1 MEASHRSLR
10 TMPRRLLRF
19 VSSRLNACTLAGHGL
34 ETDDNTAPAQIN
46 SNAPSQGLEAPRS
59 LSLPWLHLLPP
70 VPPQQCELVQL
81 VISRRAQHRLTRV
94 LGQASGT
101 ASLTGIA
108 IRQDRAE
115 EDAAITNSKREKQR
129 MCVKTS
135 EVPTLLC
142 TYSQLQ
148 VPLDVRASA
157 APMTIMTDWTERQTR
172 ASSGPV
178 DAARRPQ
185 SHAFCTARR

>member
-1 MEASHRSLR
+1 MKVGSFPLESSHHASASLTFR
-10 TMPRRLLRF
+10 FFTLERLH
-19 VSSRLNACTLAGHGL
+19 ACCSL

-59 LSLPWLHLLPP
+59 LSLPWLHILPT

-115 EDAAITNSKREKQR
+115 EDAAITIMVSLAQR
-129 MCVKTS
+129 VGTGDKPVERHRLRHRQPAMHGLMYEQTVQVCKGCS
-135 EVPTLLC
+135 LSP
-142 TYSQLQ
+142 SQ
-148 VPLDVRASA
+148 ASA
-157 APMTIMTDWTERQTR
+157 
-172 ASSGPV
+172 
-178 DAARRPQ
+178 
-185 SHAFCTARR
+185 

>member
-1 MEASHRSLR
+1 
-10 TMPRRLLRF
+10 MPRRLLRF

-115 EDAAITNSKREKQR
+115 EDAAITIMVSLAQR
-129 MCVKTS
+129 VGTGDKPVERHRLRHRQPAMHGLMYEQTVQVCKGCS
-135 EVPTLLC
+135 LSP
-142 TYSQLQ
+142 SQ
-148 VPLDVRASA
+148 ASA
-157 APMTIMTDWTERQTR
+157 
-172 ASSGPV
+172 
-178 DAARRPQ
+178 
-185 SHAFCTARR
+185 